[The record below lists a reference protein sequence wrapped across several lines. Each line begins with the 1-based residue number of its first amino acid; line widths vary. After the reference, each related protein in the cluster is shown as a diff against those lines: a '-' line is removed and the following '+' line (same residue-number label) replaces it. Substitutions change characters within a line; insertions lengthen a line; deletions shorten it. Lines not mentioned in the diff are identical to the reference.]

1 MRNNLDR
8 MGVEPVEVAA
18 QSPAPAFQQANLM
31 DFVVPTSYV
40 ELPSEGKFYPTNHPL
55 HGQTHIEI
63 KHMTA
68 KEEDILTSQSLLK
81 KGVALEKLISSV
93 VIDKSIRPET
103 LLTCDRSA
111 IMVAARITGYG
122 ADYTTKINC
131 PSCTKQSNVT
141 VDLEK
146 LEPKHELEVESIK
159 KTVNNTFLV
168 PTPSGFMFELR
179 LLTGLDEKAITENNE
194 NKKRKN
200 LPESNNTDLLK
211 IITVSINEVTD
222 RALIEKVINEVLPA
236 KDSKFIKTVYSKIVP
251 AIEIKTLFTCS
262 SCDYEQE
269 LEVPLTTEF
278 FWPK

>member
-1 MRNNLDR
+1 LRNNLDR
-8 MGVEPVEVAA
+8 MGVEPTEVAA

-40 ELPSEGKFYPTNHPL
+40 ELPSEGKFYPVNHPL

-111 IMVAARITGYG
+111 IMVAARVTGYG

-131 PSCTKQSNVT
+131 PSCNKQSSVT
-141 VDLEK
+141 VDLEAI
-146 LEPKHELEVESIK
+146 EPKHELEVENIK

-179 LLTGLDEKAITENNE
+179 LLNGVDEKAITENNE

-222 RALIEKVINEVLPA
+222 RQVIEKVISDALPA
-236 KDSKFIKTVYSKIVP
+236 KDSKFIKAVYSKIVP

-262 SCDYEQE
+262 SCDFEQE